1 MYRFCF
7 NKQNLYFGKSMA
19 YSLHR
24 YDICHFY
31 RSGVPEK

>member
-1 MYRFCF
+1 MYRFFF
-7 NKQNLYFGKSMA
+7 NKQNLCFGKSMA
-19 YSLHR
+19 YSLLW

>member
-1 MYRFCF
+1 MYGFSS
-7 NKQNLYFGKSMA
+7 NKQSLWFEKSMA
-19 YSLHR
+19 YSLYR

>member
-1 MYRFCF
+1 MYKFSS
-7 NKQNLYFGKSMA
+7 NKPSLYFGKSMA

>member
-7 NKQNLYFGKSMA
+7 NKQSFYFEKSVA
-19 YSLHR
+19 YSLLR

>member
-1 MYRFCF
+1 MYRFSSNKKSLCF
-7 NKQNLYFGKSMA
+7 EKSVA

>member
-1 MYRFCF
+1 MYRFFSNKKSLCF
-7 NKQNLYFGKSMA
+7 EKSVA